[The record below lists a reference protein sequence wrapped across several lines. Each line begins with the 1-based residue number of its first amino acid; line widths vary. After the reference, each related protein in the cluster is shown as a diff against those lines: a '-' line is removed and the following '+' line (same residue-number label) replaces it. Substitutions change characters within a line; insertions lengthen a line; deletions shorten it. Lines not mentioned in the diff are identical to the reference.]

1 MNIGDYLKAQYDKDL
16 SIKTETKLVKE
27 TTQFV
32 RKLIKTSSKHSY
44 TLFELKKAYFRFY
57 GRESTSHINKDI
69 LKKVCEEFKDDT
81 YTISFES
88 GIFIINKKSSIK
100 NKQEIEEKQEVK
112 IKEQTLIK
120 DLEKPWF
127 LTSCIKEV
135 SALYNKISN
144 NINVEQEKQNNP
156 LYKVV
161 ESLVSVS
168 SNSVFTVS
176 ELKSFCY
183 NFYKDDV
190 MKILTMENFVKAIFI
205 LNKVSKQKYVLSKNI
220 VGFEKIIEKKT
231 EIEKLN
237 NVKEEKP
244 EIVSEKT
251 DLKQLLEHPVLIEWS
266 EESIKEI
273 EKLQRYYNNN
283 PFDYEKARVSPD
295 LKEFCDILEKLA
307 KETKNNTVFYSQIIY
322 EYLKKYDTLPSTI
335 TIQSFIKAL
344 ITLTHTSSKKYSA
357 LVFPAGFCV
366 SKKYKETKT
375 TTPEMTPS
383 ETVQNDGSITLYV
396 YSGLNNVIC
405 IRSEK
410 HSTKCV
416 TIETKNRKNR
426 NISFNAFFCSFCKR
440 YFTTVDV
447 VENTFPTL
455 NFPLIKLNLSALPQ
469 YSEKKD
475 KSELALY
482 GYNVR
487 ANGLSEHERRTLLSQ
502 LLSQKILTKQDI
514 VSILRSNINYNGRQE
529 RLKAAVERWEDDI
542 EFVQNFDLNKQQKV
556 YSNKVDMVYKGKP
569 LK

>member
-1 MNIGDYLKAQYDKDL
+1 MNIGDYLKAQYDKNL
-16 SIKTETKLVKE
+16 SMKTEPKLIKE

-44 TLFELKKAYFRFY
+44 TLFELKKAFFRFY
-57 GRESTSHINKDI
+57 RRESTSHINKDI
-69 LKKVCEEFKDDT
+69 LKKVCEEFKDDI

-100 NKQEIEEKQEVK
+100 NKQETEAKQEVR

-120 DLEKPWF
+120 EPEKPWF
-127 LTSCIKEV
+127 LKPCSKEV

-144 NINVEQEKQNNP
+144 NINIEQEKQNNP
-156 LYKVV
+156 LYKVI

-183 NFYKDDV
+183 NFYKNDV
-190 MKILTMENFVKAIFI
+190 MEILTMENFVKAIFI

-231 EIEKLN
+231 ETEKLN
-237 NVKEEKP
+237 NVKKEKP

-251 DLKQLLEHPVLIEWS
+251 DLKQLLEQPVLTEWS

-273 EKLQRYYNNN
+273 EKLQRYYSNS
-283 PFDYEKARVSPD
+283 PFDYEKARVSPG
-295 LKEFCDILEKLA
+295 LKELCDIIEKLA
-307 KETKNNTVFYSQIIY
+307 KETKNNTVFFSQIIY
-322 EYLKKYDTLPSTI
+322 EYLKKYDTLPSTV

-344 ITLTHTSSKKYSA
+344 ITLTHTSNKKYSA

-366 SKKYKETKT
+366 SKKYKETKI
-375 TTPEMTPS
+375 TTPDTTPS
-383 ETVQNDGSITLYV
+383 ETVQNDGSVTLYV

-410 HSTKCV
+410 HNSKCI
-416 TIETKNRKNR
+416 TIETKNRKGKNV
-426 NISFNAFFCSFCKR
+426 SFNAFYCPTCNK
-440 YFTTVDV
+440 YFTTIDV

-455 NFPLIKLNLSALPQ
+455 NFPMIKLNMST
-469 YSEKKD
+469 YRHDSYRMEE
-475 KSELALY
+475 SELTLY

-487 ANGLSEHERRTLLSQ
+487 ADGLSGNERRTLLSQ
-502 LLSQKILTKQDI
+502 LLIMKILSKERIIT
-514 VSILRSNINYNGRQE
+514 ILRNNINYNGRKKNLQ
-529 RLKAAVERWEDDI
+529 AAVQRWEGDI

-556 YSNKVDMVYKGKP
+556 YSNKVDMIYKGKS
-569 LK
+569 LQ